1 MAAPELKRFWFKAVS
16 LELSWLMTAVTN
28 AYVFCSRHLNLH
40 TGHSGQVI
48 EEGTGK
54 QWLYVTHLFSLSGLL
69 HCLSTQNISEDLGK

>member
-1 MAAPELKRFWFKAVS
+1 MSAV
-16 LELSWLMTAVTN
+16 MN

-40 TGHSGQVI
+40 MGHSGQVI

-54 QWLYVTHLFSLSGLL
+54 QWLYETHLFSLSGLL